1 MVSMLGFVLYAGPA
15 GIVKVTATG
24 TGSVATANVMTR
36 EQWQTFNPTTV
47 RAWSVGGNYIGLY
60 DYDGDGD
67 GVYDTVRGFIYDP
80 NNNDLRRLTNTFDAA
95 YADPQSDLLYVA
107 KSDELWVSQAS
118 QTPLSMRWRSK
129 VFHVPQGSS
138 YSVCRV
144 MSPSV
149 IQVGIRFFIEGQ
161 LACTMPPGSIVD
173 NIFRLPVM
181 AGSKWQAEVYGY
193 AQVDRITLAQ
203 SVKELPA

>member
-1 MVSMLGFVLYAGPA
+1 
-15 GIVKVTATG
+15 
-24 TGSVATANVMTR
+24 
-36 EQWQTFNPTTV
+36 
-47 RAWSVGGNYIGLY
+47 
-60 DYDGDGD
+60 
-67 GVYDTVRGFIYDP
+67 
-80 NNNDLRRLTNTFDAA
+80 
-95 YADPQSDLLYVA
+95 
-107 KSDELWVSQAS
+107 
-118 QTPLSMRWRSK
+118 
-129 VFHVPQGSS
+129 
-138 YSVCRV
+138 